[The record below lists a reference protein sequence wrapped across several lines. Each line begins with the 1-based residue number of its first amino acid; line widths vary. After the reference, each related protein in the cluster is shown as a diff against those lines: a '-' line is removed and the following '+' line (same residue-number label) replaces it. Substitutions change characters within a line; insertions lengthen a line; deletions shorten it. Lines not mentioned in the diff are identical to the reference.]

1 MMDVVVEVRV
11 STLPVLTS
19 VMLIRY
25 SVIMPFKLLARGG
38 DHDKEMEVELA
49 ADTANPS
56 GALDGARRRTRIIN
70 IG

>member
-1 MMDVVVEVRV
+1 MTRDVVVEVRV

-19 VMLIRY
+19 VMLIWY

-49 ADTANPS
+49 AETANLS
-56 GALDGARRRTRIIN
+56 GALDGAR
-70 IG
+70 

>member
-25 SVIMPFKLLARGG
+25 SVTMPFRLLARGG

-49 ADTANPS
+49 AETVNPS
-56 GALDGARRRTRIIN
+56 GALDGAR
-70 IG
+70 

>member
-1 MMDVVVEVRV
+1 MMDVVVKVRV

-38 DHDKEMEVELA
+38 DHDKEIEVELA
-49 ADTANPS
+49 AETVNPS
-56 GALDGARRRTRIIN
+56 GALDGAR
-70 IG
+70 